1 MSEAQSLSSIL
12 VADCGTVTSKAALF
26 GQVAGQ
32 YRLVA
37 CGEAPTTTEH
47 PWNDISEGI
56 RHAVEQVSAV
66 IGQSF
71 FTKAGDLISPEMGP
85 RQGVDAFALTAS
97 ASDPLHVM
105 LGGLVRDL
113 SIASAERAAAGTYSL
128 IKAILAKDSSGTPS
142 ENEEKAVRLIRDT
155 APNAICIAGGTDG
168 GATGPVME
176 LVRSVTLA
184 CSMMDAETRP
194 HLLYAGNTELRRR
207 VVKAVKGQTELRVA
221 DNVRPTMTQE
231 NLLSAQLELDALY
244 VREKMG
250 RVPGINDVGSW
261 GKTPLLPTCRAF
273 SRLLHYLWHLGDPSR
288 GVMGIDVGA
297 ATTTLIAVFDGRPM
311 LTIQGGLG
319 SAFGG
324 KRLLERRSA
333 EAITRWLPESVSADQ
348 ALETVINNELRPS
361 SIPQDARELRLE
373 HALVRE
379 VIRATLDLAR
389 PGWEPGAAQLYPD
402 LLPLVDTI
410 LVSGGVLA
418 HAPQPGQAAL
428 IVLDALQPVGVTT
441 LILDVHSVASALGS
455 LAGIKPLAAVEALD
469 NGALVNLATVVTPV
483 GQARRGEKILNVNV
497 LYDNGSN
504 LDVEVRYGDL
514 EMLPLPAGQEVV
526 LELKPR
532 RRFDVGLGGPG
543 KGGKQRVS
551 GGLAG
556 LIIDARGRPL
566 RLARKPEVRHN
577 QIQRWLWDVG
587 G

>member
-1 MSEAQSLSSIL
+1 MSEAHSLSSIL

-26 GQVAGQ
+26 GQVEGQ

-37 CGEAPTTTEH
+37 CGEAPSTTEQ

-56 RHAVEQVSAV
+56 RHAVEQISAV
-66 IGQSF
+66 TAQSF
-71 FTKAGDLISPEMGP
+71 FTETGDLISPEMGQ
-85 RQGVDAFALTAS
+85 QGVDAFALTAS
-97 ASDPLHVM
+97 ASEPLHVM

-128 IKAILAKDSSGTPS
+128 VKAIMAKDGRGTPS

-155 APNAICIAGGTDG
+155 APNVICIAGGTDG
-168 GATGPVME
+168 GAAGPVME

-184 CSMMDAETRP
+184 CSMMPADARP

-221 DNVRPTMTQE
+221 DNVRPTMTKE

-250 RVPGINDVGSW
+250 LVPGIDYVGGW
-261 GKTPLLPTCRAF
+261 GKTPILPTCRAF
-273 SRLLHYLWHLGDPSR
+273 SRLLHYLWHLGDPSK
-288 GVMGIDVGA
+288 GVLGIDVGA
-297 ATTTLIAVFDGRPM
+297 ANTTLVAVFDGRPT

-324 KRLLERRSA
+324 KRLLERRTA
-333 EAITRWLPESVSADQ
+333 EAITRWLPEAVSADQ
-348 ALETVINNELRPS
+348 ALETVINNALRPS
-361 SIPQDARELRLE
+361 SIPQDARELWLE

-379 VIRATLDLAR
+379 VIRATLDIAR
-389 PGWEPGAAQLYPD
+389 PGWEPGSAQIYPD

-441 LILDVHSVASALGS
+441 LILDMHSVASALGS

-497 LYDNGSN
+497 RYDDGSN
-504 LDVEVRYGDL
+504 FDVEVCYGDL
-514 EMLPLPAGQEVV
+514 EMLPLPPGREVV

-543 KGGKQRVS
+543 KGGKRRVS

-566 RLARKPEVRHN
+566 RLARKPEVRHD
-577 QIQRWLWDVG
+577 QLQRWLWDVG